1 MKITF
6 SYSPDEQKQ
15 VNIYKKMIM
24 KEAAPYSMRIK
35 QGQEVDQHG
44 RKRLYMTTRTEQET
58 ERIKAKE
65 MAAGERRGSMENL
78 NVKAY
83 SKGVLVDYYIREAKP
98 GEESAVEKVEQL
110 GAFELAAHIVLTP
123 ELFKRVS
130 FKGCRLHILPAVKA

>member
-15 VNIYKKMIM
+15 VNTYKKMIM

-65 MAAGERRGSMENL
+65 MAAG
-78 NVKAY
+78 VKAITRQLDKMERGLMN
-83 SKGVLVDYYIREAKP
+83 SSGKKNEKP
-98 GEESAVEKVEQL
+98 ILDFQNDVKRL
-110 GAFELAAHIVLTP
+110 KKHFEN
-123 ELFKRVS
+123 K
-130 FKGCRLHILPAVKA
+130 